1 MVVEHKHKIGFTG
14 TILIEP
20 KPCEPT
26 KHQYDHDVET
36 VYSFLLANGL
46 EKEVKLNI
54 EANHATLAGTAS
66 NMRSRP
72 RSRWASSARST

>member
-1 MVVEHKHKIGFTG
+1 LDARAAPGREVDLQI
-14 TILIEP
+14 
-20 KPCEPT
+20 EPT

-54 EANHATLAGTAS
+54 EANHATLAGQVF
-66 NMRSRP
+66 
-72 RSRWASSARST
+72 